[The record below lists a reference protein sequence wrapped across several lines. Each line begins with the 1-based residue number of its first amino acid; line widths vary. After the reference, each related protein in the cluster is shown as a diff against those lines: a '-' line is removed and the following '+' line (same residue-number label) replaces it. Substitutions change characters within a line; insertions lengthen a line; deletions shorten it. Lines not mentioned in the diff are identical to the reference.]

1 MQKNQHNIFCSK
13 KNFMELID
21 FKKNGY
27 DPQIDYIKGIC
38 IIFVI
43 LTHSM
48 YRYELRPILFPYWG
62 DTAVPIFII
71 IQAFH
76 YYKKGLDIRMPN
88 ITKLW
93 KNVILPFIITLA
105 LMFTAQY
112 FFYFNKTNGIFSPA
126 LYWDK
131 RGPGSYYVFIYL
143 ELAFII
149 PLFAP
154 IIKKLSTKWI
164 LVFFIILSQLIEIV
178 ASITHCPDVIYRN
191 LFIRYTFL
199 LYLGYLMAT
208 KKLIL
213 NKITLL
219 TGFIGIISLYIFN
232 YTDIDLEPFFYTSL
246 YNWKYCHWVCYLY
259 ITYIF
264 IWLLK
269 KSYIHL
275 TPYKSIQKGIVLIG
289 KHSYYIYLFQIIYFA
304 TICYYVYSTLSNFID
319 NHFIVRLTYII
330 ISTIICIIS
339 VVCFKR
345 VYQYPHDK
353 ERKR

>member
-1 MQKNQHNIFCSK
+1 
-13 KNFMELID
+13 MEIID
-21 FKKNGY
+21 FKTNGY

-48 YRYELRPILFPYWG
+48 SRYELSPILFPYWG

-76 YYKKGLDIRMPN
+76 YYKKSLDVRMPN
-88 ITKLW
+88 LLKLW
-93 KNVILPFIITLA
+93 KKIILPFIITLT
-105 LMFTAQY
+105 LMFLAQY
-112 FFYFNKTNGIFSPA
+112 FLYYDKTDGIFSPN

-131 RGPGSYYVFIYL
+131 RGPGSYYIFIYL
-143 ELAFII
+143 ELAFAI
-149 PLFAP
+149 PFFAP

-178 ASITHCPDVIYRN
+178 ASITHCPDIIYRN

-199 LYLGYLMAT
+199 IYLGYLIAT
-208 KKLIL
+208 KGLIL
-213 NKITLL
+213 NKLTLGC
-219 TGFIGIISLYIFN
+219 GFIGIVSLYIFN
-232 YTDIDLEPFFYTSL
+232 YIDIDLEPFFYTSL

-259 ITYIF
+259 IAYLF
-264 IWLLK
+264 IWFLK
-269 KSYIHL
+269 KSYLYI
-275 TPYKSIQKGIVLIG
+275 TPYKLIQKGIVLIG
-289 KHSYYIYLFQIIYFA
+289 KYSYYIYLFQIIYYA
-304 TICYYVYSTLSNFID
+304 TICYYVSSTLSSFIE
-319 NHFIVRLTYII
+319 NHFIERLAYII
-330 ISTIICIIS
+330 LSTIICIIP

-345 VYQYPHDK
+345 VYQYHHDK